1 MSLKEKLTNQEL
13 SIGSWLTI
21 PHVSIVEILGSAGFE
36 WLAIDIEHTAIGIH
50 QCFDLIAAIQAN
62 GMKALVRVSKNE
74 EVIIK
79 RVLDAGADGIIVPM
93 VKNRAEALQALE
105 YTYYPPR
112 GKRGVGL
119 SRAQRYGIGFDQ
131 YKTHLNNNMIVIAQI
146 EHIDAVNN
154 IEEIVTTDGIDGIIV
169 GPYDLSGSMGIPGE
183 YQKTNVQKALQ
194 KVEESCIKLGKSLGF
209 HVIQSDAS
217 YLEEKINK
225 GYNFLAFSLD
235 FFFLGDKAREEMKKL
250 KNLKNE

>member
-1 MSLKEKLTNQEL
+1 
-13 SIGSWLTI
+13 
-21 PHVSIVEILGSAGFE
+21 
-36 WLAIDIEHTAIGIH
+36 
-50 QCFDLIAAIQAN
+50 
-62 GMKALVRVSKNE
+62 
-74 EVIIK
+74 
-79 RVLDAGADGIIVPM
+79 
-93 VKNRAEALQALE
+93 
-105 YTYYPPR
+105 
-112 GKRGVGL
+112 
-119 SRAQRYGIGFDQ
+119 
-131 YKTHLNNNMIVIAQI
+131 MIVIAQI